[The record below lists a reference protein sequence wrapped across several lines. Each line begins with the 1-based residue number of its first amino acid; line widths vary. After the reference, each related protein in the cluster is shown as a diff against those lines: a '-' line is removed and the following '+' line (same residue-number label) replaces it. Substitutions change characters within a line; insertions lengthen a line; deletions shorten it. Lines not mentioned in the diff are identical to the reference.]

1 MGAPKRRSVTPTGML
16 GPWLNDRRRTPTAV
30 GRRRSA
36 QPPKSTTATVRAT
49 PRHSSPGWSQT
60 MLGSWTWEHG
70 TGIASAQL
78 VEAGAHVLAVEPDS
92 RMARVAAGKA
102 LSS

>member
-1 MGAPKRRSVTPTGML
+1 MAAPQRHADGHAGAMAKRSPAHT
-16 GPWLNDRRRTPTAV
+16 DRRRAEAFGSAAEEYDRHRPHYPAALIAGLVADDARVLDV
-30 GRRRSA
+30 GA
-36 QPPKSTTATVRAT
+36 
-49 PRHSSPGWSQT
+49 
-60 MLGSWTWEHG
+60 G

-92 RMARVAAGKA
+92 RMARVAAGQA